1 MDRFEESERLFL
13 DVDRRD
19 LAVSMRKK
27 LGDWFRV
34 LQLLKGSAGGL
45 GNDKE
50 TEEAWNN
57 IGRHHAERHEWSEAV
72 TYYEKARNTERLIQV
87 CSLTHHIFL
96 GLFSLKMS
104 HTVLDLPLASYNN
117 RHSPIKTKTLL
128 VVESKLKSIA
138 LVNRQWPGFSATTPW
153 RTTQA

>member
-57 IGRHHAERHEWSEAV
+57 IGR
-72 TYYEKARNTERLIQV
+72 Q
-87 CSLTHHIFL
+87 F
-96 GLFSLKMS
+96 
-104 HTVLDLPLASYNN
+104 
-117 RHSPIKTKTLL
+117 
-128 VVESKLKSIA
+128 
-138 LVNRQWPGFSATTPW
+138 
-153 RTTQA
+153 

>member
-87 CSLTHHIFL
+87 CPLTHYIFW
-96 GLFSLKMS
+96 GLLSWKMS
-104 HTVLDLPLASYNN
+104 PTRPPLCLLLLQTLANKDKDTHTHD
-117 RHSPIKTKTLL
+117 
-128 VVESKLKSIA
+128 
-138 LVNRQWPGFSATTPW
+138 
-153 RTTQA
+153 

>member
-1 MDRFEESERLFL
+1 MNHNEIACLDRFEESERLFL

-87 CSLTHHIFL
+87 CPLTPHIFL
-96 GLFSLKMS
+96 GLFTILR
-104 HTVLDLPLASYNN
+104 P
-117 RHSPIKTKTLL
+117 SP
-128 VVESKLKSIA
+128 
-138 LVNRQWPGFSATTPW
+138 TTPYCFSDNGK
-153 RTTQA
+153 AEK